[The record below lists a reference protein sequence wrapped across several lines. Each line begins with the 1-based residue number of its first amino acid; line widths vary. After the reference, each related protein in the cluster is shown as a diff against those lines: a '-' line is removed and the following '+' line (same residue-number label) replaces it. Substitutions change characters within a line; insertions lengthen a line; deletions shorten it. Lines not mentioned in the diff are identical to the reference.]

1 MRDYVVTWV
10 YATSCRLYP
19 TVLPR
24 DNATWNAMIWPTIII
39 LWLLLLPGQIALL
52 GTTIGKWAL
61 GLRVLDTEGGRRPS
75 FLRAL
80 AREVLMMPAFFMGVM
95 WGVMALSVLHQL
107 GPRWEVL
114 ALLGMMLA
122 WFGVAVLI
130 WSRCRHRRGYYP
142 HDGLGRTTV
151 VTTSG
156 VRYARTIPILA
167 LACSA
172 LWWITYA

>member
-1 MRDYVVTWV
+1 MYGQTQEPTDQAVPLLSQPPPPGRRALARTVDYLIFLWIVWVMRDYVVTWL

-80 AREVLMMPAFFMGVM
+80 AREVLMMPASS
-95 WGVMALSVLHQL
+95 W
-107 GPRWEVL
+107 
-114 ALLGMMLA
+114 
-122 WFGVAVLI
+122 
-130 WSRCRHRRGYYP
+130 
-142 HDGLGRTTV
+142 T
-151 VTTSG
+151 
-156 VRYARTIPILA
+156 
-167 LACSA
+167 
-172 LWWITYA
+172 